1 MQLKQKW
8 LRFGI
13 PLLILLAS
21 VLTGSV
27 AVHAVSMFSQ
37 KPLTFSGNNRSNAPE
52 PFMHRPYY
60 GSRTMAQRMR
70 SLFDHDKPD
79 YEQDGIFVSYT
90 GTRLTGTDVNNCTPG
105 VNCYDGHNGYDL
117 DMRFEPVLSAA
128 AGTVV
133 RAGWYNPL
141 NHNDAFGLW
150 VAIDHKNGMAT
161 VYGHLSA
168 ITVTTGDQ
176 VGVQW
181 QIGTSGTTGSSTGP
195 HLHFGTYYLN
205 DVAWQPTDPFG
216 WEGNY
221 PDPNTVVDNYLWVSN
236 PAANGTVPD
245 LNANG
250 SATSPGA
257 TLVDDGDK
265 GWSSTGK
272 WTLNKATSEIN
283 GDLHWTYTS
292 SDATTATATWRP
304 TIPKEGDYEIGVYI
318 DLTYASSSWVPFTVN
333 SVKSGNT
340 KAAVSH
346 TVYVDESHVGNFQG
360 PFGTLNTGPQWI
372 SIGTYHFKAG
382 TSGSVVMS
390 NATGEDGQEIAADGV
405 EFVPIG

>member
-1 MQLKQKW
+1 MQSRQKW
-8 LRFGI
+8 LWVSI
-13 PLLILLAS
+13 SLLTLFAS
-21 VLTGSV
+21 VLSGSLV
-27 AVHAVSMFSQ
+27 VHAVSSLHQ
-37 KPLTFSGNNRSNAPE
+37 RQAAFSGNANKQAPT

-79 YEQDGIFVSYT
+79 YEADGIFVSYT
-90 GTRLTGTDVNNCTPG
+90 GTRLVGTNVNNCTPG
-105 VNCYDGHNGYDL
+105 VSCYDGHNGYDL
-117 DMRFEPVLSAA
+117 DMSFEPVLSSA

-133 RAGWYNPL
+133 RAGWYNPV

-168 ITVTTGDQ
+168 ITVVNGDS

-205 DVAWQPTDPFG
+205 DVAWQATDPFG

-221 PDPNTVVDNYLWVSN
+221 PDPNTVADNYLWVNN
-236 PAANGTVPD
+236 PAANGSIPD
-245 LNANG
+245 LSANG
-250 SATSPGA
+250 SAIYPGA

-272 WTLNKATSEIN
+272 WTANKAAGEIN

-292 SDATTATATWRP
+292 GASATATSTWHP
-304 TIPKEGDYEIGVYI
+304 TISKAGNYEVGVYI
-318 DLTYASSSWVPFTVN
+318 DQTYASSSWVPYT
-333 SVKSGNT
+333 VKSVNPSNT

-360 PFGTLNTGPQWI
+360 PFGTTNTGPQWI
-372 SIGTYHFKAG
+372 SIGTYHFNAG

-390 NATGEDGQEIAADGV
+390 NATGETGQEIAGDAV
-405 EFVPIG
+405 EFAPVG